1 MEMRFTYNS
10 ETPCFYRVKTL
21 RSFERIIRD
30 LLERQE
36 KPYRLFILYKDTHR
50 IKKLADRCFMWDET
64 EETRNGIDVE
74 SGEQGFGEPRFDGMS
89 AAIFITNKSVIAFG
103 DARIVAAQMTRGWT
117 YIYCDVYLDERMVSV
132 FEMPVE
138 VFDRIFA
145 QWWVKK

>member
-1 MEMRFTYNS
+1 
-10 ETPCFYRVKTL
+10 
-21 RSFERIIRD
+21 
-30 LLERQE
+30 
-36 KPYRLFILYKDTHR
+36 
-50 IKKLADRCFMWDET
+50 MWDET